1 MVVNTIKENLHVNKK
16 IATRKEIIFVEGDV
30 IVPDAKPDVL
40 NIMCTSGVVCI
51 YKKEIIDEKIKIE
64 GSVDTYIMY
73 MTEDSQERTR
83 GINTSLDLSE
93 VINIPNITS
102 DMESKIYSNIK
113 EIEAKVVNERKIS
126 IKATIELEIE
136 IYAKEDLSIVNNLEN
151 ADEIKMLQEQLSV
164 NSLIG
169 SGETK
174 IYAKENIS
182 IDNIDNLVEIL
193 KLNVGIGNKDIK
205 ISYNKVLTKAEAEV
219 KIVYLTED
227 NRINKTMATIPIIGF
242 VDIEDVNEGNI
253 CDTTYEIRN
262 IIVKPNSVEEHSVY
276 IEMEISVTTTAY
288 EERTINIIQD
298 LYSPSENIQ
307 FNKKTVRTIAGKM
320 EILGTRDISE
330 KLRMEELQG
339 RNIVDVDI
347 VPNIIKQNINGEKIS
362 YNGELELRFILM
374 GEDLQIMIKKESIP
388 FEYNLDNISDSGNL
402 NIRTNIEIGS
412 QDFIIQEGGE
422 ILANVQM
429 RMRTMLDKNVNINT
443 IDEVQTTGERE
454 EQDYSIIMYIVKKN
468 DSLWKIAKMFGST
481 VDDIV
486 RVNGIEDEN
495 TIFPGQ
501 KLFIPRYKRKG
512 VSSEQASMINYA

>member
-429 RMRTMLDKNVNINT
+429 RMHTMLDKNVNINT